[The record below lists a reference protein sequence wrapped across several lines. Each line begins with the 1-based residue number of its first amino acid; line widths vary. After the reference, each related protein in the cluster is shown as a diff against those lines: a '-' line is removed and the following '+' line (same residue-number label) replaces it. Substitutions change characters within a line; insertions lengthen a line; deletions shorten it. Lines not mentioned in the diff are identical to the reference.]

1 MSIENRN
8 DITGTQIALGAN
20 QKSRPPPLACPPSR
34 QASQQSQ
41 SATLHKDA
49 KITFMDLWTEHLMGA
64 PLTAR
69 MPPGAA
75 NVDNFWGDQAAS
87 T

>member
-1 MSIENRN
+1 
-8 DITGTQIALGAN
+8 
-20 QKSRPPPLACPPSR
+20 
-34 QASQQSQ
+34 
-41 SATLHKDA
+41 
-49 KITFMDLWTEHLMGA
+49 MDLWTEHLMGA